1 MNSDAQDQQPPRLEA
16 GGGGERYNG
25 NEWQQARLGG
35 GGWRWCGLR
44 CATSPWRC
52 EAGPRQPRYRPIADT
67 AAAGEAREAREAGPA
82 HTLFTTQPL
91 LPGCWAGELSRAG
104 EAS

>member
-1 MNSDAQDQQPPRLEA
+1 MNDS
-16 GGGGERYNG
+16 
-25 NEWQQARLGG
+25 QARLGG
-35 GGWRWCGLR
+35 AGWRWCGLR

-67 AAAGEAREAREAGPA
+67 AAAGEATEAREAGPA
-82 HTLFTTQPL
+82 HTLFRTQPL
-91 LPGCWAGELSRAG
+91 VPAAGAGELSRAG